1 LPALIS
7 VSLDLNQKYSFI
19 GLTQQ
24 KYFPRPISKFRNQFL
39 TFASIMQKDK
49 LLIIDDEERLR
60 NLLAR
65 ILQLEGYEVL
75 VASTGK
81 EGLKKLQQ
89 EIIPVVISDVKLPDV
104 NGIELTS
111 QIKASYPATEIIVL
125 TAFGTINDGVKAIKS
140 GAFDYITKG
149 DDNEKII
156 PLVSKAMDKALL
168 QHRVLVLEE
177 KLNNKFGF
185 DRLIGKSNAITDVI
199 KLAQKVALTDTT
211 VLLLGETGT
220 GKEIFAEAIHQA
232 SNRHTKSFV
241 AVNCS
246 AFTKELLESELF
258 GHKAGSFTG
267 AVKDKK
273 GLFEEANGGTIFLD
287 EIGELDHDLQAKLL
301 RVLESQQ
308 FLKIGDTKP
317 TQVNVRILA
326 ATNRNLQEEVSKEGF
341 RSDLYYRLSVFQITL
356 PALRDRRKDIKLLAE
371 YFMNYFGIKV
381 KKQFV
386 GLTDKFVEKLEA
398 YNWPGNIRELKN
410 IIERAVILADENVL
424 DETLLPYEMQEPQPT
439 KSGGALSTFDLSSI
453 EKIHIQ
459 RVLNHAHGNRAEA
472 ARLLNIGVATLYRK
486 LKDYGLE

>member
-1 LPALIS
+1 
-7 VSLDLNQKYSFI
+7 
-19 GLTQQ
+19 
-24 KYFPRPISKFRNQFL
+24 
-39 TFASIMQKDK
+39 MQKDK

-65 ILQLEGYEVL
+65 ILQLEGYDIV

-81 EGLKKLQQ
+81 EGIRKLQQ
-89 EIIPVVISDVKLPDV
+89 EVIPVVISDVKLPDI
-104 NGIELTS
+104 NGIDLTA
-111 QIKASYPATEIIVL
+111 QIKGGWPATEVIVL

-140 GAFDYITKG
+140 GAFDYIVKG

-156 PLVSKAMDKALL
+156 PLVSKAMDKSRL
-168 QHRVLVLEE
+168 QHRVLELEQ
-177 KLNNKFGF
+177 KLNSKFGF
-185 DRLIGKSNAITDVI
+185 ERLIGRSAAITDVI

-232 SNRHTKSFV
+232 STRNSKSFV

-308 FLKIGDTKP
+308 FLKVGDTKP

-326 ATNRNLQEEVSKEGF
+326 ATNRNLQAEVSKDGF

-356 PALRDRRKDIKLLAE
+356 PALRDRRKDIRLLAE
-371 YFMNYFGIKV
+371 YFMYYFGLKV
-381 KKQFV
+381 KKQFA
-386 GLTDKFVEKLEA
+386 GLSEKLVEKLEA
-398 YNWPGNIRELKN
+398 HSWPGNIRELKN
-410 IIERAVILADENVL
+410 IIERAVILADENIL
-424 DETLLPYEMQEPQPT
+424 DESLLPYELQGQQMI
-439 KSGGALSTFDLSSI
+439 KSGSLTSAFDLSAV
-453 EKIHIQ
+453 EKLHIQ
-459 RVLNHAHGNRAEA
+459 KVLSHTHGNRAEA
-472 ARLLNIGVATLYRK
+472 ARLLNIGIATLYRK
-486 LKDYGLE
+486 LKDYGME

>member
-1 LPALIS
+1 
-7 VSLDLNQKYSFI
+7 
-19 GLTQQ
+19 
-24 KYFPRPISKFRNQFL
+24 
-39 TFASIMQKDK
+39 MQKGK

-89 EIIPVVISDVKLPDV
+89 DTVPVVISDVKLPDV
-104 NGIELTS
+104 NGIDLTT
-111 QIKASYPATEIIVL
+111 QIKANFPATEIIVL
-125 TAFGTINDGVKAIKS
+125 TAFGTINDGVKAIKA

-149 DDNEKII
+149 DDNERII
-156 PLVSKAMDKALL
+156 PLVSKAMDKAVL
-168 QHRVLVLEE
+168 QYRVLELEQ
-177 KLNNKFGF
+177 KLNDKFGF
-185 DRLIGKSNAITDVI
+185 DRLIGKSTAITDVI
-199 KLAQKVALTDTT
+199 KLAQKVALADTT

-220 GKEIFAEAIHQA
+220 GKELFAEAIHQA
-232 SNRHTKSFV
+232 SPRHTKAFV

-267 AVKDKK
+267 AIKDKK

-287 EIGELDHDLQAKLL
+287 EMGELDHDLQAKLL

-326 ATNRNLQEEVSKEGF
+326 ATNRNLQEEVASGVF
-341 RSDLYYRLSVFQITL
+341 RSDLYYRLSVFTITL
-356 PALRDRRKDIKLLAE
+356 PALRDRKKDIRPLAE
-371 YFMNYFGIKV
+371 YFMNYFGLKV
-381 KKQFV
+381 KKQFA
-386 GLTDKFVEKLEA
+386 GLSDKFIEKLEA

-410 IIERAVILADENVL
+410 IIERAVILADDNVL
-424 DETLLPYEMQEPQPT
+424 DETLLPYEIQGSQPA
-439 KSGGALSTFDLSSI
+439 KQGSPLSSFDLSSI
-453 EKIHIQ
+453 EKQHIQ
-459 RVLNHAHGNRAEA
+459 RVLGHTHGNRAEA

>member
-1 LPALIS
+1 
-7 VSLDLNQKYSFI
+7 
-19 GLTQQ
+19 
-24 KYFPRPISKFRNQFL
+24 
-39 TFASIMQKDK
+39 MQKGK

-65 ILQLEGYEVL
+65 IMQLEGYDVSM
-75 VASTGK
+75 ASTGK
-81 EGLKKLQQ
+81 EGLRKLQHDT
-89 EIIPVVISDVKLPDV
+89 IDVVISDVKLPDI

-111 QIKASYPATEIIVL
+111 QIKATWPATEIIVL

-168 QHRVLVLEE
+168 QQRVVELEN
-177 KLNNKFGF
+177 KLNYKFGF
-185 DRLIGKSNAITDVI
+185 ERIIGSSAAITEAV

-232 SNRHTKSFV
+232 SSRKAGSYV

-267 AVKDKK
+267 ALKDKK
-273 GLFEEANGGTIFLD
+273 GLFEEANDGTIFLD
-287 EIGELDHDLQAKLL
+287 EIGELDHELQAKLL

-308 FLKIGDTKP
+308 FIKVGDTKP
-317 TQVNVRILA
+317 TRVNVRILS
-326 ATNRNLQEEVSKEGF
+326 ATNRNLQTEIEQNHF
-341 RSDLYYRLSVFQITL
+341 RADLYYRLSVFQITL
-356 PALRDRRKDIKLLAE
+356 PALRERKKDIGLLAE
-371 YFMNYFGIKV
+371 YFMQYFASKV
-381 KKQFV
+381 NKQV
-386 GLTDKFVEKLEA
+386 TGLSESFVEKLES

-410 IIERAVILADENVL
+410 VIERAVILCDGNEL
-424 DETLLPYEMQEPQPT
+424 DETLLPYEIQHLQPP
-439 KSGGALSTFDLSSI
+439 KNGNMLSAFDLSSV
-453 EKIHIQ
+453 EKLHIQ
-459 RVLNHAHGNRAEA
+459 RVLNHTQGNRAEA
-472 ARLLNIGVATLYRK
+472 SRLLNIGIATLYRK
-486 LKDYGLE
+486 LKEYGLE

>member
-1 LPALIS
+1 MQNGKLI
-7 VSLDLNQKYSFI
+7 
-19 GLTQQ
+19 
-24 KYFPRPISKFRNQFL
+24 
-39 TFASIMQKDK
+39 
-49 LLIIDDEERLR
+49 IIDDEERLR

-75 VASTGK
+75 VASTAK

-89 EIIPVVISDVKLPDV
+89 EAIPVVISDVKLPDM
-104 NGIELTS
+104 NGIELTT
-111 QIKASYPATEIIVL
+111 QIKTSWPATEIIVL
-125 TAFGTINDGVKAIKS
+125 TAFGTINDGVRAIKS

-168 QHRVLVLEE
+168 QHRVLELEQ
-177 KLNNKFGF
+177 KLNDKFGF
-185 DRLIGKSNAITDVI
+185 DRLIGKSAAITDVI

-220 GKEIFAEAIHQA
+220 GKELFAEAIHQA
-232 SNRHTKSFV
+232 SPRHTKAFV

-287 EIGELDHDLQAKLL
+287 EIGELDHELQAKLL

-326 ATNRNLQEEVSKEGF
+326 ATNRNLPEEVSKEGF

-356 PALRDRRKDIKLLAE
+356 PALRDRKKDIKPLAE
-371 YFMNYFGIKV
+371 YFMNYFGLKV
-381 KKQFV
+381 KKQFA
-386 GLTDKFVEKLEA
+386 GLTDRFIEKLEA

-410 IIERAVILADENVL
+410 IIERAVILADDNIL
-424 DETLLPYEMQEPQPT
+424 DETLLPYELQGSQPI
-439 KSGGALSTFDLSSI
+439 KPGNILSTFDLSAI
-453 EKIHIQ
+453 EKQHIQ
-459 RVLNHAHGNRAEA
+459 RVLNHTHGNRAET

-486 LKDYGLE
+486 LKE

>member
-1 LPALIS
+1 
-7 VSLDLNQKYSFI
+7 
-19 GLTQQ
+19 
-24 KYFPRPISKFRNQFL
+24 
-39 TFASIMQKDK
+39 MQKDK

-65 ILQLEGYEVL
+65 ILQLEGYDVL
-75 VASTGK
+75 VASNGK
-81 EGLKKLQQ
+81 EGLRKLQQ
-89 EIIPVVISDVKLPDV
+89 EVIPVVISDVKLPDS

-111 QIKASYPATEIIVL
+111 QIKAGWPSTEVIVL

-168 QHRVLVLEE
+168 QYKVLDLEQ
-177 KLNNKFGF
+177 KLNVKFGF
-185 DRLIGKSNAITDVI
+185 DRLVGKSAAITDVI

-232 SNRHTKSFV
+232 SNRHSKSFV

-258 GHKAGSFTG
+258 GHKAGAFTG

-326 ATNRNLQEEVSKEGF
+326 ATNRNLQNEVSKEGF

-356 PALRDRRKDIKLLAE
+356 PALRDRKKDIKLLAE
-371 YFMNYFGIKV
+371 YFMQYFGAKV
-381 KKQFV
+381 KKQLT
-386 GLTDKFVEKLEA
+386 GLNDKFIEKLEA

-410 IIERAVILADENVL
+410 IIERAVILADENIL
-424 DETLLPYEMQEPQPT
+424 DETLLPYEMQGPQPL
-439 KSGGALSTFDLSSI
+439 KSGDALSSFDLSSI
-453 EKIHIQ
+453 EKLHIQ

>member
-1 LPALIS
+1 
-7 VSLDLNQKYSFI
+7 
-19 GLTQQ
+19 
-24 KYFPRPISKFRNQFL
+24 
-39 TFASIMQKDK
+39 MQKDK

-75 VASTGK
+75 TASTGK
-81 EGLKKLQQ
+81 EGLRKLQQ

-104 NGIELTS
+104 NGIDLTS
-111 QIKASYPATEIIVL
+111 QIKTSWPATEIIVL

-156 PLVSKAMDKALL
+156 PLVSKAMDKARL
-168 QHRVLVLEE
+168 QQRVLELEQ
-177 KLNNKFGF
+177 KLNSKFGF
-185 DRLIGKSNAITDVI
+185 ERLIGSSNAVTNVI

-220 GKEIFAEAIHQA
+220 GKEIFAEAIHQT
-232 SNRHTKSFV
+232 SNRNSKSFV

-258 GHKAGSFTG
+258 GHKAGAFTG
-267 AVKDKK
+267 AVRDKK
-273 GLFEEANGGTIFLD
+273 GLFEEASGGTIFLD
-287 EIGELDHDLQAKLL
+287 EIGELDLDLQAKLL

-308 FLKIGDTKP
+308 FIKIGDTKA

-326 ATNRNLQEEVSKEGF
+326 ATNRDLQAEISKEKF

-356 PALRDRRKDIKLLAE
+356 PALRDRKKDIGLLAE
-371 YFMNYFGIKV
+371 YFMNYFGLKV
-381 KKQFV
+381 KKQFS
-386 GLTDKFVEKLEA
+386 GLSNKLIEKLEA

-410 IIERAVILADENVL
+410 VIERAVILADETIL
-424 DETLLPYEMQEPQPT
+424 DESLLPYEIQQL
-439 KSGGALSTFDLSSI
+439 KQANAASSFDLSLI
-453 EKIHIQ
+453 EKNHIQ
-459 RVLNHAHGNRAEA
+459 QVLSYTHGNRAEA
-472 ARLLNIGVATLYRK
+472 ARLLNIGIATLYRK
-486 LKDYGLE
+486 LKDYGME

>member
-1 LPALIS
+1 
-7 VSLDLNQKYSFI
+7 
-19 GLTQQ
+19 
-24 KYFPRPISKFRNQFL
+24 
-39 TFASIMQKDK
+39 MQKDK

-81 EGLKKLQQ
+81 EGLKKLQHDA
-89 EIIPVVISDVKLPDV
+89 IPVVISDVKLPDI

-111 QIKASYPATEIIVL
+111 QIKTHWPATEIIVL

-168 QHRVLVLEE
+168 QHKVLELE
-177 KLNNKFGF
+177 QKLNSKFGF
-185 DRLIGKSNAITDVI
+185 DRLIGKSAAITDVI

-232 SNRHTKSFV
+232 SPRNTKTFV

-273 GLFEEANGGTIFLD
+273 GLFEEANNGTIFLD

-308 FLKIGDTKP
+308 FLKVGDTKP

-326 ATNRNLQEEVSKEGF
+326 ATNRNLQEEVNKGGF
-341 RSDLYYRLSVFQITL
+341 RSDLYYRLSVFTITL
-356 PALRDRRKDIKLLAE
+356 PALRDRKKDIKLLAE
-371 YFMNYFGIKV
+371 YFMHYFALKV
-381 KKQFV
+381 KKQLT
-386 GLTDKFVEKLEA
+386 GLSEKFIEKLEA

-410 IIERAVILADENVL
+410 IIERAVILADDSIL
-424 DETLLPYEMQEPQPT
+424 DESLLPYEMQEPQPT
-439 KSGGALSTFDLSSI
+439 KSGNLLSAFDLSSI
-453 EKIHIQ
+453 EKLHIQ
-459 RVLNHAHGNRAEA
+459 RVLNHAHGNRAET